1 MSITPRVNLP
11 QKIPTKTCTFYLE
24 MLAIAIG
31 KLSLNQGSQRKEIWK
46 FFLDNFT

>member
-1 MSITPRVNLP
+1 MSITHRVNLP

-31 KLSLNQGSQRKEIWK
+31 KLSMN
-46 FFLDNFT
+46 